1 MYKLKEFLNLME
13 EFAPLSLSYKMIERG
28 DYDNSGIIV
37 ENHDQVKGVLF
48 SLDLSE
54 EAVFRAIKE
63 GANTIVTHH
72 PAIYMPIKNLSSTG
86 ETKALLLA
94 IKNNINVISM
104 HLNLDVAENGIDKCL
119 SECLGAKESV
129 VLDVI
134 DKNVGYGR
142 AFKIDKISITEF
154 TEKLNKKLNT
164 NKIIFYGEREVEQI
178 ASFCGAGGSHAV
190 SVLQD
195 AAIKVDTIVTSDI
208 QHHQLLALIEKGLNV
223 IIIPHYIAEE
233 YGFNKFYEFVLG
245 KVKMQTKA
253 YYFQDKRFM

>member
-1 MYKLKEFLNLME
+1 MYKLKEFLKIME

-37 ENHDQVKGVLF
+37 HNHDKVKSVLF

-54 EAVFRAIKE
+54 EAVFCAIKE
-63 GANTIVTHH
+63 GADTIVTHH

-119 SECLGAKESV
+119 SECLGAKKSV
-129 VLDVI
+129 LLDVV
-134 DKNVGYGR
+134 DKGAGYGR
-142 AFKIDKISITEF
+142 EFEVDKISLTDF
-154 TEKLNKKLNT
+154 TKKLNEKLNT
-164 NKIIFYGEREVEQI
+164 NKIISYGEKEVKKI

-190 SVLQD
+190 SVLQNGVIN
-195 AAIKVDTIVTSDI
+195 ADTIVTSDL

-245 KVKMQTKA
+245 KIDTQTKA